1 VLIAILHDILI
12 ALGIYALLG
21 FEVSS
26 ATVAAFLTILGYS
39 LYDTIIVFDRIREND
54 PKMPRATYSQVVNR
68 SMNEVLTRSLAT
80 TVSTLVAVVA
90 LLIFGGETLTAF
102 AIAILVGITSGTY
115 SSLFIAS
122 PVLALW
128 KEREPTFRRRRRQQM
143 ESQGYVPAFAEE
155 LEVAK
160 IDGEEGGDAGSGP
173 EPATTGPKG
182 RA

>member
-1 VLIAILHDILI
+1 
-12 ALGIYALLG
+12 
-21 FEVSS
+21 
-26 ATVAAFLTILGYS
+26 
-39 LYDTIIVFDRIREND
+39 
-54 PKMPRATYSQVVNR
+54 MPRATYSQIVNR

-128 KEREPTFRRRRRQQM
+128 KEREPGYRRRARRQM
-143 ESQGYVPAFAEE
+143 ETQGYIPAFADE

-160 IDGEEGGDAGSGP
+160 VDGDDGDA
-173 EPATTGPKG
+173 PAAGKKPVRNVRKKE
-182 RA
+182 A